1 MSITKQIER
10 INTAKANIKE
20 VVNQDFEKIQD
31 ETLTYYPEK
40 IAEVIE
46 EYKKYI
52 PEKKVS
58 GTEINISD
66 AAPFEGKLAV
76 KGNTEQKS
84 LTGKN
89 LLDYTNI
96 YEG

>member
-1 MSITKQIER
+1 MSITTQIER
-10 INTAKANIKE
+10 INTAKAEIKE

-58 GTEINISD
+58 GTEIKKRGLKRI
-66 AAPFEGKLAV
+66 L
-76 KGNTEQKS
+76 
-84 LTGKN
+84 
-89 LLDYTNI
+89 I
-96 YEG
+96 YLSKRSSHI